1 MKNQTCPICEEGQ
14 LHSRSEPMT
23 VEHLG
28 QQGKNQTS
36 WQNVA
41 VVNFSSPSRKARVVA
56 SHELERETCYA

>member
-14 LHSRSEPMT
+14 LHSRNEPMT

-41 VVNFSSPSRKARVVA
+41 VVNLSSQRVG
-56 SHELERETCYA
+56 